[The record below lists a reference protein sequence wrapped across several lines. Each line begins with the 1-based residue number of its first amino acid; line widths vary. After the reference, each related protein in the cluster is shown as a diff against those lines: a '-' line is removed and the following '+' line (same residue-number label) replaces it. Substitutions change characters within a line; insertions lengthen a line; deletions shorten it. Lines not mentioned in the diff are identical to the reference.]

1 LLSFSFFCFYAYTSE
16 ENTQQAHVLLAEA
29 QLEVGPDH
37 HDSTQY
43 NFSSMDF
50 EDDSMDAEATGSDTI
65 HVPLFSEFYC
75 TCTAQRYV

>member
-16 ENTQQAHVLLAEA
+16 ENTQRARMLLAEA
-29 QLEVGPDH
+29 QLKVGPDH

-43 NFSSMDF
+43 DFSLDF
-50 EDDSMDAEATGSDTI
+50 EDDSMVAEATESDTI
-65 HVPLFSEFYC
+65 RVPLFSEFYC